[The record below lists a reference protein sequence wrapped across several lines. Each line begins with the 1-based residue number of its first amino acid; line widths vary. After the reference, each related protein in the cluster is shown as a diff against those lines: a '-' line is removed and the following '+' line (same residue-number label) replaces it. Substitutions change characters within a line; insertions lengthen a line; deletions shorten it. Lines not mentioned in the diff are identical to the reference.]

1 MKTKRKLTLLITCIL
16 LFAMS
21 VLPVSAAEISVVEN
35 TPAENTVA
43 EVPAVTAVNDAV
55 VLGTSGSNY
64 FRKITPPL
72 NSLGSLASANL
83 SSGSCSGDV
92 RSITSVTVYCRVSNG
107 SDSFTLVV
115 TSPSGTTKYVSCG
128 NRSATYT
135 IPGFNGEDPKGT
147 WKVGIISNGISTVTY
162 TLTVNYNYYF
172 N

>member
-21 VLPVSAAEISVVEN
+21 VLPVSAAEN
-35 TPAENTVA
+35 TNAENTAA
-43 EVPAVTAVNDAV
+43 ENTAAEISAVTTVNDAV

-64 FRKITPPL
+64 FRKITPQL
-72 NSLGSLASANL
+72 SSLGSLSSANL

-107 SDSFTLVV
+107 SDSFRLVV
-115 TSPSGTTKYVSCG
+115 TSPSGTTKYVSCS
-128 NRSATYT
+128 NKSDTYT
-135 IPGFNGEDPKGT
+135 ISGFNGEDPKGT
-147 WKVGIISNGISTVTY
+147 WTVGIISNGISTVTC

>member
-21 VLPVSAAEISVVEN
+21 VLPVSAAEN
-35 TPAENTVA
+35 TAAEI
-43 EVPAVTAVNDAV
+43 PAVTTVNDAV

-64 FRKITPPL
+64 FSGITTKL
-72 NSLGSLASANL
+72 NSLGGLSTSNI

-92 RSITSVTVYCRVSNG
+92 RSITSVSVYCRVGSN
-107 SDSFTLVV
+107 SDSFRLVV

-128 NRSATYT
+128 NRSATYN
-135 IPGFNGEDPKGT
+135 ISGFSGEDPKGT
-147 WKVGIISNGISTVTY
+147 WKVGIISNGISTVTC
-162 TLTVNYNYYF
+162 TLKVNYNYYF

>member
-21 VLPVSAAEISVVEN
+21 VLPVSAAEI
-35 TPAENTVA
+35 PAATTVS
-43 EVPAVTAVNDAV
+43 DSV

-64 FRKITPPL
+64 FSGITTKL
-72 NSLGSLASANL
+72 NSLGSLSYSNI

-92 RSITSVTVYCRVSNG
+92 RSITSVTVYCRVDRN
-107 SDSFTLVV
+107 SDSFRLVV

-128 NRSATYT
+128 TNSTTYT
-135 IPGFNGEDPKGT
+135 IPGFTGEDPKGT
-147 WKVGIISNGISTVTY
+147 WKVGIISNGISTVTC
-162 TLTVNYNYYF
+162 TLKVNYNYSF